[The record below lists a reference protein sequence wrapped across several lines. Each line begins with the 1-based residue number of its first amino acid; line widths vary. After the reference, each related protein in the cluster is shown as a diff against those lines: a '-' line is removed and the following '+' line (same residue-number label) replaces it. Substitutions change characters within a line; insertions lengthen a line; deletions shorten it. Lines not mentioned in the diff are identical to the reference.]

1 MKSRLYI
8 GGVNVDLFDDVPI
21 TINYS
26 VTDIKEPASRTVSY
40 TKTIELPNT
49 PNNAQIFKQL
59 FVINKDNTINSFD
72 PNLRVVAFVQNG
84 TSTLIE
90 GFFQLTN
97 IVKLGNDIKYEG
109 VIYSEGKSLFSQMG
123 DSFIVG
129 NADSSK
135 DVDLDT
141 GTTLNYWNY
150 ANTEFSKTLIDNF
163 PASSREGQIF
173 IYDNGDSTLSGGTY
187 SLPKECLRLALK
199 FKHIWDRIFAKY
211 GQTYSSTFLNS
222 AFFRRMVYL
231 DMHKSV
237 PNDDLYLYAT
247 VKMIPSGAFQDF
259 LFFEPTVKFNTEIS
273 DVGNRY
279 SSTTGRYTNTGGTRD
294 FQVYTKLGLQ
304 SQIKFFSN
312 YTAVNETVTVSM
324 RAVLISNGF
333 PSPLGNVIT
342 QTFNI
347 NGTYTAGQTIT
358 FDLTGLDPTQYTS
371 QFFTTVPNVALNSWL
386 RIDITGSVTTS
397 GSASIEAYVS
407 VLNNSEF
414 TVKPA
419 SRLIQYGDVYP
430 KKGVIANQHKQKDFI
445 IDILK
450 MFNLYVLFDGTN
462 YIIEPRDT
470 FYSLGNVIDWTNK
483 VDRSQPIEIVPV
495 GQLNWKQITFKGAAD
510 KDYYSDRYT
519 TDYEEI
525 YGQQDVFNNN
535 EFITETKTVELKFA
549 PPMSVSTNVAYPKIQ
564 HMYKLNNGVSEAI
577 DGLPRYAY
585 WGGWKEEGL
594 VNFQLTG
601 GASTLSYSGYPYIG
615 EFDDPNNPT
624 LSVLFGPP
632 KSIYYE
638 IGGVL
643 IIPNNDL
650 YFNYYNNE
658 LNNQISA
665 NAKLIRCSVFL
676 TPQEI
681 NNLNLYDTVIVD
693 GVQCL
698 IGKISDYDTNNI
710 QPTQVELIQYVQ

>member
-1 MKSRLYI
+1 
-8 GGVNVDLFDDVPI
+8 
-21 TINYS
+21 
-26 VTDIKEPASRTVSY
+26 
-40 TKTIELPNT
+40 
-49 PNNAQIFKQL
+49 
-59 FVINKDNTINSFD
+59 
-72 PNLRVVAFVQNG
+72 
-84 TSTLIE
+84 
-90 GFFQLTN
+90 
-97 IVKLGNDIKYEG
+97 
-109 VIYSEGKSLFSQMG
+109 
-123 DSFIVG
+123 
-129 NADSSK
+129 
-135 DVDLDT
+135 
-141 GTTLNYWNY
+141 
-150 ANTEFSKTLIDNF
+150 
-163 PASSREGQIF
+163 
-173 IYDNGDSTLSGGTY
+173 
-187 SLPKECLRLALK
+187 
-199 FKHIWDRIFAKY
+199 
-211 GQTYSSTFLNS
+211 
-222 AFFRRMVYL
+222 
-231 DMHKSV
+231 
-237 PNDDLYLYAT
+237 
-247 VKMIPSGAFQDF
+247 
-259 LFFEPTVKFNTEIS
+259 
-273 DVGNRY
+273 
-279 SSTTGRYTNTGGTRD
+279 
-294 FQVYTKLGLQ
+294 
-304 SQIKFFSN
+304 
-312 YTAVNETVTVSM
+312 
-324 RAVLISNGF
+324 
-333 PSPLGNVIT
+333 LGNVIT
-342 QTFNI
+342 QTFTL
-347 NGTYTAGQTIT
+347 NGSYTTGQTIN
-358 FDLTGLDPTQYTS
+358 FNLTGLDPAQYTS
-371 QFFTTVPNVALNSWL
+371 QFFITVPNVTLNQWVK
-386 RIDITGSVTTS
+386 IDITGSFSQS
-397 GSASIEAYVS
+397 GAAPVEPLVSI
-407 VLNNSEF
+407 LNNSEF
-414 TVKPA
+414 TVKPV

-430 KKGVIANQHKQKDFI
+430 KKAVIANQHKQKDFI
-445 IDILK
+445 VDVLR

-483 VDRSQPIEIVPV
+483 VDRSQPIEIIPV

-577 DGLPRYAY
+577 DGMPRYAY

-601 GASTLSYSGYPYIG
+601 GASTLTYTGYPYIG

-643 IIPNNDL
+643 TIPNNDL
-650 YFNYYNNE
+650 YIAYYNNE

-681 NNLNLYDTVIVD
+681 NNLKLYDTVIVD

>member
-1 MKSRLYI
+1 MKTRLYI

-21 TINYS
+21 TVNYS
-26 VTDIKEPASRTVSY
+26 VTDIKDPASRTVSY

-49 PNNAQIFKQL
+49 PNNAQIFQQL

-90 GFFQLTN
+90 GYFQLTN
-97 IVKLGNDIKYEG
+97 IVKLGNDVKYEG

-123 DSFIVG
+123 DSFIVN

-163 PASSREGQIF
+163 PTSNREGQII
-173 IYDNGDSTLSGGTY
+173 IYDNGESTISGSTY

-199 FKHIWDRIFAKY
+199 FKHIWDRIFTKY
-211 GQTYSSTFLNS
+211 GVTYSSTFLNS
-222 AFFRRMVYL
+222 AFFKRMVYL
-231 DMHKSV
+231 DMHKTV

-259 LFFEPTVKFNTEIS
+259 LFTEPIVKFNTEIS

-279 SSTTGRYTNTGGTRD
+279 SSTTGRYTNTGSTRNFD
-294 FQVYTKLGLQ
+294 VYTKIGLQ
-304 SQIKFFSN
+304 SQIKFLSN
-312 YTAVNETVTVSM
+312 YTAVNETVTVTM
-324 RAVLISNGF
+324 RAALNTNGF
-333 PSPLGNVIT
+333 TNNLGNAIT

-347 NGTYTAGQTIT
+347 NGAYTAGQTIT
-358 FDLTGLDPTQYTS
+358 FNLTGLDPIQYES
-371 QFFTTVPNVALNSWL
+371 QFYTTVPNLTLNQWV
-386 RIDITGSVTTS
+386 RIDITGTLNTS
-397 GSASIEAYVS
+397 GSAPLDAFVSI
-407 VLNNSEF
+407 LNNSEF
-414 TVKPA
+414 TVKPS

-430 KKGVIANQHKQKDFI
+430 KKGVIANKHKQKDFI
-445 IDILK
+445 VDVLK
-450 MFNLYVLFDGTN
+450 MFNLYVLFDGVN

-470 FYSLGNVIDWTNK
+470 FYQLGVVRDWTNK
-483 VDRSQPIEIVPV
+483 IDRSQAIEIVPV

-510 KDYYSDRYT
+510 KDYYSDKYT
-519 TDYEEI
+519 TDYEEV

-535 EFITETKTVELKFA
+535 EFISEVKTVELKFA
-549 PPMSVSTNVAYPKIQ
+549 PPLSVSTNVTYPKIQ
-564 HMYKLNNGVSEAI
+564 HGYKLTNGVAEAI
-577 DGLPRYAY
+577 DGMPRYGY

-601 GASTLSYSGYPYIG
+601 GVSTLTYTGYPYIG
-615 EFDDPNNPT
+615 EFDDPTSPT

-632 KSIYYE
+632 KAIYYQTAG
-638 IGGVL
+638 IL
-643 IIPNNDL
+643 AITNNDL
-650 YFNYYNNE
+650 YNTYYNNE

-665 NAKLIRCSVFL
+665 NAKLIRCYVL
-676 TPQEI
+676 IKPEEI
-681 NNLNLYDTVIVD
+681 NNLKLYDTVIVD

-698 IGKISDYDTNNI
+698 ISKISDYATNNL
-710 QPTQVELIQYVQ
+710 QATQVELIQYVQ